1 MRLPWPV
8 VAGVVVAAGL
18 VGAYRVASWEPVE
31 VAGNPNHRDGD
42 TAAYGASGIVH
53 VHTTYSDGGG
63 SIDEVAAAAAAA
75 GLDFV
80 IVTDHNTFAGKVREG
95 YIAGVLVLVGTE
107 VSTTSGHLLG
117 FGLPAPTF
125 NFSGDASDAL
135 ADINDL
141 GGVAVVA
148 HPTSPRLDFGWRD
161 WDLPGAWGL
170 EVLNGD
176 TQWRSSSWI
185 RAVWSTALYPL
196 NPTYALLRLLTRPTA
211 TDRWDGLL
219 EDRDVPAIAGSDSHS
234 YIGLIEASGIPFPS
248 YRSVFELA
256 RNHVVLE
263 REPSGDAADDGAAVV
278 NALAQGRSYIA
289 LDALAPA
296 DGFFFIADEGGQQW
310 SMGDTISPNPSL
322 RLRAGGT
329 LPVDARVSLLKDGH
343 LIATENGAVV
353 WDDVS
358 PGVYRIQV
366 DLPDWEPPW
375 ILSNAIYVFDPQVA
389 RRRREHLRISPA
401 PVPTR
406 IVRQVDPLDT
416 STTFVAAND
425 PSTLMRE
432 DIVDEEAGPGG
443 QEMVRLEF
451 TLGTPTEDH
460 PSPFAAVTSFRSL
473 DLSDGSGLTLSV
485 KADGVYRLNLQLRDR
500 NPDSAIGEG
509 TEWWSA
515 SIKTS
520 TTLQRVAV
528 PFSRFRSTDP
538 ATDGQLDLDEIE
550 GLVLVVDA
558 GTVLPGTT
566 GVIWFDDLSLYRSR

>member
-1 MRLPWPV
+1 MKLAWRV

-18 VGAYRVASWEPVE
+18 VGAIRVASWEPVE

-42 TAAYGASGIVH
+42 AAPYQASGVVH

-63 SIDEVAAAAAAA
+63 SIEEVAEAAAAA

-80 IVTDHNTFAGKVREG
+80 IVTDHNTFAGKALEG
-95 YIAGVLVLVGTE
+95 YIDGVLVLVGTE
-107 VSTTSGHLLG
+107 VSTTTGHLLG
-117 FGLPAPTF
+117 FGLPTPTF
-125 NFSGDASDAL
+125 RFSGDASDAL

-141 GGVAVVA
+141 GGVAFVA
-148 HPTSPRLDFGWRD
+148 HPTSPRRDFRWED

-170 EVLNGD
+170 EMLNGD
-176 TQWRSSSWI
+176 TQWRSSNWS

-211 TDRWDGLL
+211 ADRWDGLL
-219 EDRDVPAIAGSDSHS
+219 ADRDVPAIAGSDSHS

-263 REPSGDAADDGAAVV
+263 RQPSGDAAEDGVAVV
-278 NALAQGRSYIA
+278 SALAQGRSYIA

-296 DGFFFIADEGGQQW
+296 DGFFFIAEDGGQQW
-310 SMGDTISPNPSL
+310 SMGDTISPRPSL
-322 RLRAGGT
+322 RLRAGGA

-366 DLPDWEPPW
+366 DLPDWEPHW

-389 RRRREHLRISPA
+389 HRRRGHSQIPLA

-406 IVRQVDPLDT
+406 IVHQLDPLDT
-416 STTFVAAND
+416 STAFVAAND
-425 PSTLMRE
+425 PSTRMRE
-432 DIVDEEAGPGG
+432 DIVDDNAGPDG
-443 QEMVRLEF
+443 QEVVRLEF

-460 PSPFAAVTSFRSL
+460 PSPFAAVTSFRSR
-473 DLSDGSGLTLSV
+473 DLSEGSGLTLSV
-485 KADGVYRLNLQLRDR
+485 KADGVYRLNVQLRDR
-500 NPDSAIGEG
+500 NPDSTVGEG
-509 TEWWSA
+509 TEWWFA

-520 TTLQRVAV
+520 TTWQRMAV

-550 GLVLVVDA
+550 GLVLVVDL
-558 GTVLPGTT
+558 GTVPPQTT